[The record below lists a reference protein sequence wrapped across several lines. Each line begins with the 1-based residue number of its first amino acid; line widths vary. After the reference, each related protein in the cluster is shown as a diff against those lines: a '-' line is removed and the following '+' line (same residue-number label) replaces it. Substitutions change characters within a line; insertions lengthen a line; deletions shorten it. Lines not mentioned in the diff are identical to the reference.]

1 MGLHQVALTVQND
14 GNVSQLD
21 CADTAEG
28 GVYYRIEVY
37 RCSHPAEGFG
47 VTYSGSRAEDICG
60 ADHFGPRSTQVFR
73 YVFSV
78 GVNTMHRGQVP
89 IVLEGREEFNP
100 VGMADGSWDV
110 RIRDLDP
117 LSPSY
122 GAIIGATAE
131 PQAAPGSYTLR
142 YTLRVFKNLDPRPL
156 NSPLRRKVTEVNP
169 TLPDLGAPL
178 EELPAPVGIKDKILL
193 TNENVPKELSI
204 NLAMR
209 TREVDNEM
217 RSILSLISHPD
228 FARFRSNLDSYED
241 FGDFG
246 PRCIHP
252 GTNLVG
258 NTRLAAD
265 SIFARRYRSGLVLIG
280 RVASPDM
287 ARGASAP
294 TALSESR
301 TNTRAGVY
309 GNFVGA
315 AINNIAIY
323 KLGLDKVH
331 SDYGGVPMRVA
342 PGSRLENGSQPLADA
357 WKCNQTLG
365 EIAKTLYLAGD

>member
-1 MGLHQVALTVQND
+1 M
-14 GNVSQLD
+14 
-21 CADTAEG
+21 
-28 GVYYRIEVY
+28 
-37 RCSHPAEGFG
+37 
-47 VTYSGSRAEDICG
+47 
-60 ADHFGPRSTQVFR
+60 
-73 YVFSV
+73 
-78 GVNTMHRGQVP
+78 
-89 IVLEGREEFNP
+89 
-100 VGMADGSWDV
+100 
-110 RIRDLDP
+110 
-117 LSPSY
+117 
-122 GAIIGATAE
+122 
-131 PQAAPGSYTLR
+131 
-142 YTLRVFKNLDPRPL
+142 K
-156 NSPLRRKVTEVNP
+156 
-169 TLPDLGAPL
+169 
-178 EELPAPVGIKDKILL
+178 
-193 TNENVPKELSI
+193 
-204 NLAMR
+204 
-209 TREVDNEM
+209 TREVDEEM

-265 SIFARRYRSGLVLIG
+265 SIFARQYRSGLVLIG

-294 TALSESR
+294 MALSKSQ

-331 SDYGGVPMRVA
+331 SDYGGLPMKVV
-342 PGSRLENGSQPLADA
+342 PGSRLENGSEPLADA
-357 WKCNQTLG
+357 WKYNQALG
-365 EIAKTLYLAGD
+365 EVAKNALSGRLADSPDPSTFGPILSETRPVLEVILRRGKKTDSGDKLRRSPVSVESCNSI